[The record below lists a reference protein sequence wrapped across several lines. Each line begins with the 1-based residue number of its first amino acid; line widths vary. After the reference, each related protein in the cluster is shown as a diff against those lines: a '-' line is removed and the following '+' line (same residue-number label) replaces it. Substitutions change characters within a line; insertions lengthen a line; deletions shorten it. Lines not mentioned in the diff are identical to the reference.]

1 MTRGQS
7 SVTLGITGGVK
18 MAGLPLSAR
27 GKSASG
33 LHRSTVVPDWPASAG
48 IAAAIANART
58 VRDNRMARPPP
69 SGAPRYYRLKHG
81 ARWRFDAG
89 SPGITEEPD
98 MKITEVTLTLFSWD
112 SIPPTSYGHRTAR
125 PTGKS
130 DLGLLRIITDEGIEG
145 HAFLGTSSNPAS
157 LDGPAL
163 IRFLKPVVIDQD
175 PLDRERLNRLLWA
188 RARAAT
194 VRSIGAMDIAL
205 WDIAGKKAGLPIH
218 RLIGTCRDKI
228 PAYASSEIHAAP
240 EQYAEQAQHYK
251 STGWAAYKIH
261 PPQRWRDDI
270 KVCEA
275 VRKAVGDDYTVM
287 LDSTW
292 SYRYEE
298 ALRVGRAIEEMNFYW
313 YEDPLADQDL
323 YNYVKLKQK
332 LDIPILAT
340 EYPIGGLDSYIPWVT
355 ERATDFLRGDVAV
368 KGGITT
374 ILKAAHLAEAFRM
387 NFETH
392 HGGNSL
398 NNVANLHVIMAIR
411 NTEFFEVLLPDAMQK
426 YGLAQDITPDR
437 DGFVHAPTAPGLG
450 ADIDFELVERK
461 KLGVLS

>member
-1 MTRGQS
+1 
-7 SVTLGITGGVK
+7 
-18 MAGLPLSAR
+18 
-27 GKSASG
+27 
-33 LHRSTVVPDWPASAG
+33 
-48 IAAAIANART
+48 
-58 VRDNRMARPPP
+58 
-69 SGAPRYYRLKHG
+69 
-81 ARWRFDAG
+81 
-89 SPGITEEPD
+89 
-98 MKITEVTLTLFSWD
+98 MKITEVTLTLFAWD
-112 SIPPTSYGHRTAR
+112 NIPPTIYGQHTAR

-130 DLGLLRIITDEGIEG
+130 DLGLVAVTTDAGIAG

-157 LDGPAL
+157 LDGPGL
-163 IRFLKPVVIDQD
+163 TRFLKPILLGQD

-188 RARAAT
+188 RARAAS
-194 VRSIGAMDIAL
+194 VRAIGACDIAL
-205 WDIAGKKAGLPIH
+205 WDIAGKVAGMPIH
-218 RLIGTCRDKI
+218 RLLGTCRNAI
-228 PAYASSEIHAAP
+228 PAYASSEIHAR
-240 EQYAEQAQHYK
+240 AEDYVTQALSYREA
-251 STGWAAYKIH
+251 GWAAYKIH
-261 PPQRWRDDI
+261 PPQHWRDDI

-275 VRKAVGDDYTVM
+275 VRKACGDDYTLM

-298 ALRVGRAIEEMNFYW
+298 ALRVGRAIEELGYYW

-340 EYPIGGLDSYIPWVT
+340 EYPIGGLDSYIPWIT

-374 ILKAAHLAEAFRM
+374 LVKTAHLAEAFRM

-426 YGLAQDITPDR
+426 YGLAEDITVDR
-437 DGFVHAPTAPGLG
+437 DGLVHAPSGPGLG
-450 ADIDFELVERK
+450 AEIDFALIEK
-461 KLGVLS
+461 KKIGVLT